1 MNRGEVWAVTHED
14 GTTRRVAIVSGG
26 AWNQGAQPQAV
37 AVIDDRDAFE
47 VPPFLVAAEGEPR
60 LDHWFPLGHGVR
72 RPVQPQRRRRMGTDR
87 HPHRCHP
94 HQGQH
99 GPAAALRAV
108 GTETER
114 LLDSGITLEPT
125 ERTE

>member
-47 VPPFLVAAEGEPR
+47 VPPFLVAAEGEPDSITGFHLAMESVGPFNPSDGGEWER
-60 LDHWFPLGHGVR
+60 I
-72 RPVQPQRRRRMGTDR
+72 GTLT
-87 HPHRCHP
+87 
-94 HQGQH
+94 
-99 GPAAALRAV
+99 AATLTKVSTALRQLY
-108 GTETER
+108 E
-114 LLDSGITLEPT
+114 L
-125 ERTE
+125 